1 MFNPEIID
9 TSKIA
14 FVIAIPLCAV
24 LWFLA
29 ALTQKSSDPGKP
41 KGFLSFVGWIG
52 AILTLLSSAD
62 EGYILCGRS

>member
-1 MFNPEIID
+1 MLGRRIESL
-9 TSKIA
+9 TM
-14 FVIAIPLCAV
+14 PLPLTCV